1 MRTLQQADAA
11 MSEPTSVHNLSSKQ
25 LTDDQIKVLQHE
37 SGYNTGDAQP
47 LDFIAT
53 LEATLAKTDT
63 TEDSK
68 NSVRQ
73 RVSSLIISHKP
84 RRTISSAELKAIRE
98 LKMDE
103 EIVIVPTDKGRATV
117 MLDRSEY
124 VAKAQELLNDNQSYR
139 VVDSD
144 PMKTLPNVLLRLI
157 LALKGTPTYGLTK
170 WLTKHLKKLTE
181 GSEHTAASSTHFLE
195 KVRGVTIAPDEIMV
209 SFDVVSLFTSIP
221 KELAMRVIS
230 DLLERKYDDEENP
243 FKREHAIELLDYCLC
258 TYFTFNG
265 HMYEQIQGTPM
276 GSPISGYVAE
286 AVLQELENC
295 VFQSYKPKFWMRYV
309 DDTFVVLHRDAKEDF
324 RGELNSIFPQIQF
337 TMEEEKDGTLS
348 FLDVRITRQE
358 DGTLQTGVFRK
369 ATNTEKILHYNS
381 NHPLSHKRSCVRTL
395 FRRINTHCSTEAE
408 KLQERASLWHLLLVN
423 GYPRSFIN
431 KCLFQRHTKTD
442 GEANQKPEV
451 LRVLP
456 YMRNISEATERML
469 RPLNVGV
476 GHRPEAI
483 IRRLVMQPK
492 GRLPPEDMSGVIYRV
507 NCLDCQANYCGM
519 TNKRLKTRIHEHTLA
534 VKRKDARPHVAMHSL
549 ENDHRFDFDGAQVL
563 GRAENRLAREIIEAW
578 QTDANSIN
586 RSVDLPAPYEAA
598 KHHLRT
604 RGGQMRIE
612 IDGPIRRERE
622 GPI

>member
-1 MRTLQQADAA
+1 M
-11 MSEPTSVHNLSSKQ
+11 
-25 LTDDQIKVLQHE
+25 TDDQIKVLQHE

-47 LDFIAT
+47 LDFIAA
-53 LEATLAKTDT
+53 LGATLAKTDT

-68 NSVRQ
+68 NSIRQ

-103 EIVIVPTDKGRATV
+103 EIVIVPADKGRATV
-117 MLDRSEY
+117 ILDRSEY

-144 PMKTLPNVLLRLI
+144 PMKTLPNVPLRPI
-157 LALKGTPTYGLTK
+157 VALKGTPTYGLAK

-195 KVRGVTIAPDEIMV
+195 KVRGVTIAPDEIMI

-221 KELAMRVIS
+221 KDLAMRVIS
-230 DLLERKYDDEENP
+230 DLLERKYDDEEKL
-243 FKREHAIELLDYCLC
+243 FKRKHAIELLDYCLR

-265 HMYEQIQGTPM
+265 HTYEQIQGTPM
-276 GSPISGYVAE
+276 RSPISGYLTE
-286 AVLQELENC
+286 AVPQELENR

-337 TMEEEKDGTLS
+337 TIP
-348 FLDVRITRQE
+348 RRA
-358 DGTLQTGVFRK
+358 

-381 NHPLSHKRSCVRTL
+381 NHLLSHKRSCVRTI
-395 FRRINTHCSTEAE
+395 FRRINTHCSTEAA
-408 KLQERASLWHLLLVN
+408 KLQERASLWHLFLVN
-423 GYPRSFIN
+423 GYPRSFVN

-442 GEANQKPEV
+442 GETNQKPEV

-456 YMRNISEATERML
+456 YMKNVSEATERML

-476 GHRPEAI
+476 GHRPEAT

-492 GRLPPEDMSGVIYRV
+492 GRLPPEDMSGVICRV

-534 VKRKDARPHVAMHSL
+534 VKRKDARSHVAMHGL

-604 RGGQMRIE
+604 RGDPMRIK

>member
-1 MRTLQQADAA
+1 
-11 MSEPTSVHNLSSKQ
+11 
-25 LTDDQIKVLQHE
+25 
-37 SGYNTGDAQP
+37 
-47 LDFIAT
+47 
-53 LEATLAKTDT
+53 
-63 TEDSK
+63 
-68 NSVRQ
+68 
-73 RVSSLIISHKP
+73 
-84 RRTISSAELKAIRE
+84 
-98 LKMDE
+98 
-103 EIVIVPTDKGRATV
+103 
-117 MLDRSEY
+117 
-124 VAKAQELLNDNQSYR
+124 
-139 VVDSD
+139 
-144 PMKTLPNVLLRLI
+144 
-157 LALKGTPTYGLTK
+157 
-170 WLTKHLKKLTE
+170 
-181 GSEHTAASSTHFLE
+181 
-195 KVRGVTIAPDEIMV
+195 
-209 SFDVVSLFTSIP
+209 
-221 KELAMRVIS
+221 
-230 DLLERKYDDEENP
+230 
-243 FKREHAIELLDYCLC
+243 
-258 TYFTFNG
+258 
-265 HMYEQIQGTPM
+265 M
-276 GSPISGYVAE
+276 GSPISGYLAE
-286 AVLQELENC
+286 AVLQELENR

-348 FLDVRITRQE
+348 FLDVRVTRQE
-358 DGTLQTGVFRK
+358 DGSLQTGVFRK

-408 KLQERASLWHLLLVN
+408 KLQERACLWHLFLVN
-423 GYPRSFIN
+423 GYPRSFVN

-476 GHRPEAI
+476 GHRPEAT
-483 IRRLVMQPK
+483 IRRLIMQPK
-492 GRLPPEDMSGVIYRV
+492 GRLPPKDMSGVIYRV

-519 TNKRLKTRIHEHTLA
+519 TNKRLKTRIHEHSLA
-534 VKRKDARPHVAMHSL
+534 VKRKDARSHVAMHSL

-586 RSVDLPAPYEAA
+586 RSIDLPAPYEAA

-604 RGGQMRIE
+604 RGGPMRME